1 MSKYTDLEKRLQ
13 AIEVEIPKWT
23 GHVSMRIEA
32 LEKKE
37 PRQDEPTMDDLGE
50 NIERVV
56 LTKKEVRYMED
67 LEKRLTALEKKQEEP
82 KQVEPDIVY
91 GSTVSVRDQKIKKL
105 MEKETKE
112 QRDDWK
118 FSWITDK
125 EMKDKAI
132 RELLLRYVP
141 SVHYTEVEEKLNKI
155 LEGERR

>member
-37 PRQDEPTMDDLGE
+37 PRQDEP
-50 NIERVV
+50 
-56 LTKKEVRYMED
+56 
-67 LEKRLTALEKKQEEP
+67 
-82 KQVEPDIVY
+82 DIVY

-105 MEKETKE
+105 FDDLNKELSITHDGNANSRTHLFIVLEKYK
-112 QRDDWK
+112 
-118 FSWITDK
+118 
-125 EMKDKAI
+125 
-132 RELLLRYVP
+132 
-141 SVHYTEVEEKLNKI
+141 EKLLKI